1 MGLSFAAAPLVRPS
15 ARSAL
20 TRKFRMIINARE
32 ICDAA
37 LLPTIVCS
45 WCKQVLRIGTPKISH
60 GICAPC
66 ATLFFGRAVPLPVAL
81 PV

>member
-1 MGLSFAAAPLVRPS
+1 MITDARAISAP
-15 ARSAL
+15 
-20 TRKFRMIINARE
+20 T
-32 ICDAA
+32 

-66 ATLFFGRAVPLPVAL
+66 ATLFFGRAVPSPVPLPV
-81 PV
+81 